1 VSLRPREAER
11 ALEALPQVGSARVTR
26 IFPGRLRI
34 LLEDRR
40 PVAVSLASLEGR
52 LLPVLFDKHGVIFKV
67 GKTADLESLLT
78 DIPVISGLVFENA
91 SVGMQLPPMFGAF
104 FAGLE
109 HLHDAAPELLAVL
122 SEIRIN
128 RKAYDGFDLI
138 LYPSHN
144 PVRVRV
150 SELNEDMLRYM
161 MLVIDVFSSKD
172 IPVEE
177 IDFRTSTASYTVKEA
192 SSG

>member
-1 VSLRPREAER
+1 M
-11 ALEALPQVGSARVTR
+11 R
-26 IFPGRLRI
+26 IFPNRLRI
-34 LLEDRR
+34 VLEDRR
-40 PVAVSLASLEGR
+40 PVAVSLTSLEGR
-52 LLPVLFDKHGVIFKV
+52 LLPVLFDKRGVIFKV
-67 GKTADLESLLT
+67 GKTAEGLLT
-78 DIPVISGLVFENA
+78 DMPVVSGLVFENA
-91 SVGMQLPPMFGAF
+91 AVGMQLPPMFSPF

-109 HLHDAAPELLAVL
+109 RLHDTAPELLAVL

-144 PVRVRV
+144 PVKVRV

-161 MLVIDVFSSKD
+161 MLVIDVFSSRD

>member
-1 VSLRPREAER
+1 
-11 ALEALPQVGSARVTR
+11 
-26 IFPGRLRI
+26 
-34 LLEDRR
+34 
-40 PVAVSLASLEGR
+40 
-52 LLPVLFDKHGVIFKV
+52 
-67 GKTADLESLLT
+67 
-78 DIPVISGLVFENA
+78 
-91 SVGMQLPPMFGAF
+91 MFGSF
-104 FAGLE
+104 FAALE
-109 HLHDAAPELLAVL
+109 HLHDTAPELLAVL

-144 PVRVRV
+144 PVKVRV

-161 MLVIDVFSSKD
+161 MLVIDVFFSKD